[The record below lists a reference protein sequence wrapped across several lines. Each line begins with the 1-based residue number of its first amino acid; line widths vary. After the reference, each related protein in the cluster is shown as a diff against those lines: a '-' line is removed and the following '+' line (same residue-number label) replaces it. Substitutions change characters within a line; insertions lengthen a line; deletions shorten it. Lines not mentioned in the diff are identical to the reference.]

1 MRRVVLAALMVA
13 VAAGCGSGT
22 KTTETTD
29 FTPVEH
35 HDVRVYFI
43 RDGKVGPVSRDLPFV
58 TTASLLAAQAKGPT
72 PPERAI
78 GFDPGEATERVA
90 ATVFTLSQFAP
101 EKPVTTGSKSY
112 RRS

>member
-13 VAAGCGSGT
+13 VAAGCGSGAE
-22 KTTETTD
+22 TTETTD

-35 HDVRVYFI
+35 HDVRVYFR

-72 PPERAI
+72 AEERAI
-78 GFDPGEATERVA
+78 GFDPGEAREKTA
-90 ATVFTLSQFAP
+90 AKTFTLSQFDPA
-101 EKPVTTGSKSY
+101 KPVDGHS
-112 RRS
+112 RSDFE